1 MVLSPFKDETLRLKE
16 VKYLCQD
23 RTEVA
28 FEPVKGCLTRKLM
41 FLPLC
46 GQSVCV
52 ISGPD
57 NQRGPTPWG
66 VLYHSV
72 PCLACRSRD
81 GLFCPVSLLFQN
93 VALSDINHLCCGVI
107 CDTVDLV

>member
-23 RTEVA
+23 HTEVA
-28 FEPVKGCLTRKLM
+28 FEPIKGCLTQKLM
-41 FLPLC
+41 FLPLY
-46 GQSVCV
+46 GQSVSV
-52 ISGPD
+52 TSGPD

-72 PCLACRSRD
+72 PCLACRNRD
-81 GLFCPVSLLFQN
+81 GLFCPVSFLFSK
-93 VALSDINHLCCGVI
+93 LSILYWGIAD
-107 CDTVDLV
+107 